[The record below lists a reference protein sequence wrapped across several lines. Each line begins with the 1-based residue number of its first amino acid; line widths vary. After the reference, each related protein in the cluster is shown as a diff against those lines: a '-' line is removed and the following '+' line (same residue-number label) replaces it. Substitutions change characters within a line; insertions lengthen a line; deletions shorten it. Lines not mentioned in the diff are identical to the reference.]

1 MMILDLPIEAIIAEL
16 SAKTRDEVLAELS
29 ANIVSRLPGISFNVI
44 LEALKEREMLGSTG
58 IGDGIAIPHAKL
70 ECIAND
76 PLLVFGRS
84 RKGVDF
90 NSLDDR
96 TAHFFFLLIS
106 SDADVGAHLQTL
118 ARISRILK
126 DQETRS
132 DLLKASDAG
141 SIHRIIHKNRER
153 RI

>member
-1 MMILDLPIEAIIAEL
+1 MILDLPVEAIIAEL
-16 SAKTRDEVLAELS
+16 SSTTREDVLAELS
-29 ANIVSRLPGISFNVI
+29 ANIVTRLPGLLPNV
-44 LEALKEREMLGSTG
+44 LLQALLEREMLGSTG

-70 ECIAND
+70 QGFSST

-84 RKGVDF
+84 RAGIDF

-96 TAHFFFLLIS
+96 AAHLFLLLVS
-106 SDADVGAHLQTL
+106 SDSDVGSHLRTL

-126 DQETRS
+126 DPEVRR
-132 DLLKASDAG
+132 DLLNAPDSG
-141 SIHRIIHKNRER
+141 SIHKIIHHCRER

>member
-1 MMILDLPIEAIIAEL
+1 MILDLPVEAIIAEL
-16 SAKTRDEVLAELS
+16 ASKTRDDVLAELS
-29 ANIVSRLPGISFNVI
+29 ANIVSRLPEVSFDLI
-44 LEALKEREMLGSTG
+44 LGALLEREMLGSTG

-70 ECIAND
+70 QGIAKN

-84 RKGVDF
+84 RQGIDF

-96 TAHFFFLLIS
+96 NAHLIFLLVS

-118 ARISRILK
+118 AGISRILK
-126 DQETRS
+126 DPEIRNE
-132 DLLKASDAG
+132 LLKAPDSG
-141 SIHRIIHKNRER
+141 SIHRIIHQNRER

>member
-1 MMILDLPIEAIIAEL
+1 MILDLPVEAIIAEL
-16 SAKTRDEVLAELS
+16 TSRSGNDVLAELS
-29 ANIVSRLPGISFNVI
+29 TNIVSRFPEVSFDVI
-44 LEALKEREMLGSTG
+44 LEALLEREMLGSTG

-70 ECIAND
+70 LGIAKN

-84 RKGVDF
+84 REGVDF

-96 TAHFFFLLIS
+96 TAHLFFLLVS
-106 SDADVGAHLQTL
+106 SDADVGAHLQAL

-126 DQETRS
+126 DPEIRTELMNAPDS
-132 DLLKASDAG
+132 G
-141 SIHRIIHKNRER
+141 SIHRIIHQNRER

>member
-1 MMILDLPIEAIIAEL
+1 MILDLPVEAIIEEL
-16 SAKTRDEVLAELS
+16 ASKTRGDVLAELS
-29 ANIVSRLPGISFNVI
+29 ANVVSRFPGLPLDVI
-44 LEALKEREMLGSTG
+44 LEALMEREMLGSTG

-70 ECIAND
+70 HGITKD

-84 RKGVDF
+84 REGVDF

-96 TAHFFFLLIS
+96 SAHLFFLLVS

-126 DQETRS
+126 DPEIRNE
-132 DLLKASDAG
+132 LLKAPDSV
-141 SIHRIIHKNRER
+141 SIHRIIHENRER

>member
-1 MMILDLPIEAIIAEL
+1 MILDLPVEAIIAEL
-16 SAKTRDEVLAELS
+16 ASKTRDDVLAELS
-29 ANIVSRLPGISFNVI
+29 ANIVSRFPGVPFAVI
-44 LEALKEREMLGSTG
+44 LEALLEREMLGSTG

-70 ECIAND
+70 RGIAKV

-84 RKGVDF
+84 REGVDF

-96 TAHFFFLLIS
+96 TAHLFFLLVS

-118 ARISRILK
+118 AGISRILK
-126 DQETRS
+126 DPGIRNE
-132 DLLKASDAG
+132 LLKAPDSD
-141 SIHRIIHKNRER
+141 SIHRILHQNRER